1 MLALLADQVSESKDV
16 LLAMLVV
23 GLIFIGVIVL
33 GETLHWLNGRR
44 KARRRARRPVY

>member
-1 MLALLADQVSESKDV
+1 MLALLADTVSESEDV
-16 LLAMLVV
+16 LYAMLIV
-23 GLIFIGVIVL
+23 GAVFIGVIAL